1 MAVNNIDKSVLA
13 APLGQALSLEDA
25 AVRDEEQALMAQ
37 DDLEVILAG
46 EDNMLDPDGGATIN
60 LGPEAMALGGV
71 GFYDNLAAVLLPD
84 ELSDVLS
91 YVTEAVEQDKESR
104 KDWED
109 AYTKGLELLGLK
121 NERRT
126 QPFEGATGVYHP
138 LLNEAIGQFQAG
150 AYKELVPANG
160 PANTKVIGKSTPEL
174 EKKAQRVKDYMNY
187 KIMFEMEEFEPE
199 YDQMLYYVGLA
210 GSTFKKVYRDE
221 ELGRAVSLFVQAEN
235 LLVPYTA
242 SSLRTAERITQL
254 VPISRNKLRKLQ
266 LAGFYL
272 DTSLPTTSMS
282 ISEIKQKYDE
292 LEGKSPTL
300 TVSREEG
307 DYTLYECHCNFSFPS
322 LGDSPNDIQLPYIVT
337 VLKETQEVIGVR
349 RNWREEDPRQRRR
362 EFFVHY
368 KFTPGF
374 GFFGFGLIHLL
385 GNLSQ
390 SATSTLRQLID
401 AGTLSNL
408 PGGFKTRGLRIA
420 NDQEAINPGEWRD
433 VDVPG
438 QSIREALLP
447 LPYKEPSATLFQLL
461 GFVVG
466 AAEKFIGTQEL
477 GIADG
482 NKETPVG
489 TTVALLER
497 GTKIMS
503 AVHKRLHGALKVE
516 LKLLAERFAEE
527 VDVYP
532 YEVDGGTP
540 EVFMD
545 DFGPQIDVVPVSDPN
560 IFSMAQRVVL
570 AQEQLKLAQSAPEMH
585 NMYEAFRRMYAALGI
600 QNVDEILQ
608 PPAQPQP
615 ENPAMENG
623 RMPMVA
629 AGSGAPPLVAFPDQ
643 DHDAHI
649 AAHMAFCRSRIVRDS
664 MPIYSVLIQHVYQHM
679 AMKAEQVARNELGMP
694 PAMPPSPEQPVDP
707 TSADPALQSRVAQLI
722 AQYTVAFSEVEDQF
736 MDGDTGSNDPIVKLK
751 ARELELRDAENKR
764 RLEEERNKREQQARQ
779 EAARNRLD
787 QRMNQER
794 LKTQQEIAD
803 MRASIDLT
811 KMFLPTGKPPGGE
824 PPRN

>member
-1 MAVNNIDKSVLA
+1 MAIDKSLVSPGVDIMNLQPGDGALLA
-13 APLGQALSLEDA
+13 QQDLAPELSIQLPGEED
-25 AVRDEEQALMAQ
+25 
-37 DDLEVILAG
+37 
-46 EDNMLDPDGGATIN
+46 MLDPDGGATIN
-60 LGPEAMALGGV
+60 LSPEAPSLGGT
-71 GFYDNLAAVLLPD
+71 GFYDNLVGVLPED
-84 ELSDVLS
+84 ELTEAML
-91 YVTEAVEQDKESR
+91 YVTEAVELDKDSR

-121 NERRT
+121 NEKRT

-138 LLNEAIGQFQAG
+138 MLSEAIGQFQAG
-150 AYKELVPANG
+150 AYKELIPANG
-160 PANTKVIGKSTPEL
+160 PANTKILGKSSPEM

-210 GSTFKKVYRDE
+210 GSTFKKVYKDE
-221 ELGRAVSLFVQAEN
+221 DLGRTVSLFVQAEN

-266 LAGFYL
+266 YAGFYA
-272 DTSLPTTSMS
+272 DTTLPTTSMS
-282 ISEIKQKYDE
+282 ISEVKQKYDE

-300 TVSREEG
+300 TVSKEEG

-322 LGDSPNDIQLPYIVT
+322 LGDGPEDIRLPYIIT

-349 RNWREEDPRQRRR
+349 RNWRQEDPKQRRR

-401 AGTLSNL
+401 AGTLANL

-420 NDQEAINPGEWRD
+420 NDQDAINPGEWRD

-447 LPYKEPSATLFQLL
+447 LPYKEPSGTLFQLL

-503 AVHKRLHGALKVE
+503 AVHKRLHGALKIE
-516 LKLLAERFAEE
+516 LKLLAELFFE
-527 VDVYP
+527 DVETYP

-540 EVFMD
+540 EVFKD

-615 ENPAMENG
+615 ENPAIENG
-623 RMPMVA
+623 RMPLVA
-629 AGSGAPPLVAFPDQ
+629 TGMGAPPLVAFPDQ

-649 AAHMAFCRSRIVRDS
+649 AAHMAFCRSRIVKES
-664 MPIYSVLIQHVYQHM
+664 MPIYVVLIQHVYQHM
-679 AMKAEQVARNELGMP
+679 AMKAESVARSEMGLP
-694 PAMPPSPEQPVDP
+694 PAAPPTPEQPVDP

-722 AQYTVAFSEVEDQF
+722 AQYTVAFSDIEKQF
-736 MDGDTGSNDPIVKLK
+736 MDGEAGSNDPIVKLK
-751 ARELELRDAENKR
+751 ARELELRDQENKR
-764 RLEEERNKREQQARQ
+764 RMEEEKNKREQQARQ

-787 QRMNQER
+787 QRMNNER

-803 MRASIDLT
+803 MRASIDIT
-811 KMFLPTGKPPGGE
+811 KMFMPSVKTPGGE